1 MQIPAD
7 TNDFRLVHAD
17 LGAINEGLQSPCA
30 VDIHGS
36 IGPDQ
41 GLLVTDILFQLDAMS
56 LTVATLS

>member
-1 MQIPAD
+1 MQIPAE
-7 TNDFRLVHAD
+7 TNDFRLAHAD
-17 LGAINEGLQSPCA
+17 LGAINEGLQSRCA

-56 LTVATLS
+56 LIVATLA